1 MPYAHMLYETDGPIA
16 YLTFNRPQSLNAI
29 NQAMARDLCR
39 AMDDVARAPDVRV
52 AVIRGAGRAWSAGHD
67 LKQHADDPIT
77 SALGWRPILIE
88 DVAMDLSVWDCPKP
102 VIAQVHGYCLG
113 GACDLA
119 AMCDLTV
126 AAEDAVFGEPEVRLG
141 SGPVTM
147 ILPYL
152 LGSKKAREL
161 LYTGDTIDARE
172 ALASGLV
179 NRVVPRDRLDAET
192 RALALKVARTPPEI
206 IALTKAPINR
216 VFELMGLRQACA
228 ANVDASA
235 MLNAVDVPELREF
248 SRIYKEEGLKAA
260 LAWRDGMFAERGA
273 GAASQQTDQPL

>member
-1 MPYAHMLYETDGPIA
+1 MTYAHMLYETDGPIA
-16 YLTFNRPQSLNAI
+16 YLTFNRPESLNAI

-39 AMDDVARAPDVRV
+39 AMEDIARDPAVRV

-77 SALGWRPILIE
+77 TALGWRPVLIE

-126 AAEDAVFGEPEVRLG
+126 ASDDAVFGEPEVRMG

-161 LYTGDTIDARE
+161 LYMGETIDARE
-172 ALASGLV
+172 AQALGLV
-179 NRVVPRDRLDAET
+179 NRVVPRDQLEAET
-192 RALALKVARTPPEI
+192 RSLALKIARTPPEI
-206 IALTKAPINR
+206 IALTKGPINR
-216 VFELMGLRQACA
+216 VFELMGLRAAFA
-228 ANVDASA
+228 ANIDASSI
-235 MLNAVDVPELREF
+235 LNAADLPELRAF
-248 SRIYKEEGLKAA
+248 TAIYREKGLKAA
-260 LAWRDGMFAERGA
+260 LAWRDALFR
-273 GAASQQTDQPL
+273 

>member
-1 MPYAHMLYETDGPIA
+1 MTYAHMLYETDGPIA
-16 YLTFNRPQSLNAI
+16 YLTFNRPESLNAI

-39 AMDDVARAPDVRV
+39 AMDDIARDPAVRV
-52 AVIRGAGRAWSAGHD
+52 AIIRGAGRAWSAGHD

-77 SALGWRPILIE
+77 NALGWRAVLLE

-126 AAEDAVFGEPEVRLG
+126 ASEDAVFGEPEVRLG

-147 ILPYL
+147 IFPYL

-161 LYTGDTIDARE
+161 LYTGETIDARE
-172 ALASGLV
+172 AQALGLV
-179 NRVVPRDRLDAET
+179 NRVAPRVELEAQT
-192 RALALKVARTPPEI
+192 RALALSIARTPPEI

-216 VFELMGLRQACA
+216 VFELMGLRAAFA
-228 ANVDASA
+228 ANTDASSI
-235 MLNAVDVPELREF
+235 LNGADLPELRAF
-248 SRIYKEEGLKAA
+248 NRIYKEQGLKAA
-260 LAWRDGMFAERGA
+260 LAWRETLFAAEPSR
-273 GAASQQTDQPL
+273 PPK